1 LDIFFLQLAI
11 IFLPGLI
18 WERVDAQFLQKRVP
32 TQFDVLR
39 RTFVFGLVSYIATYG
54 IDKLFGLQF
63 AFIEPKKDET
73 FLGAAAFNEILAT
86 TLVAFVCSI
95 LWLYFVKFNLLTR
108 FVHVIG
114 ATKRFGDEDVW
125 DFTFNA
131 RDRNVEYVH
140 VRDFDKKIAYA
151 GWVELFSD
159 TEKVRELVLLDAKVY
174 DFEGN
179 ELFATPR
186 VYIAR
191 PMDNIDIEFPAQPG
205 INQEHLP

>member
-1 LDIFFLQLAI
+1 MDIFFLQLAI
-11 IFLPGLI
+11 IFLPGPI
-18 WERVDAQFLQKRVP
+18 WERIDAQFLQKRVP

-39 RTFVFGLVSYIATYG
+39 RTFVFGLVSYLVTYG
-54 IDKLFGLQF
+54 IDRLFGLPF
-63 AFIEPKKDET
+63 AFVEPKKDET

-86 TLVAFVCSI
+86 TFVAFPCSI

-140 VRDFDKKIAYA
+140 VRDFDKKIVYA
-151 GWVELFSD
+151 AWVELFSD
-159 TEKVRELVLLDAKVY
+159 TEKVRELVLLDVKVY

-179 ELFATPR
+179 ELFSTPR

-191 PMDNIDIEFPAQPG
+191 PMDDIDIEFPAEPG
-205 INQEHLP
+205 TNQEHPL